1 MEESTLTDEQIKKRF
16 NELLINPN
24 INAQMRGFEFEKLI
38 KSKLENENLEPKAG
52 YKPQGEQIDGS
63 FFWNGAT
70 FLLEAKWVKD
80 KIPASSIYSFKG
92 KVEGKFHTTSGVF
105 LSVNGYS
112 DDVNVALKSGKSLN
126 ILLFDS
132 EDISLIFN
140 LKASFIEV
148 LKFKLREAGDTGNI
162 NAPFKLSLEID
173 EIKESD
179 SVEVLIFIEGKSDIK
194 LITEIMKEI
203 NFYHKF
209 NFRVIP
215 MNGVENINK
224 LPTLINIY
232 GENSYIKTVLVLLDE
247 DFNSSSGRRSI
258 KKVKKLIKNSSM
270 SINTQFFFI
279 PELVRDM
286 AESGRI
292 SQDILKTNSV
302 IENIRNHINFVF
314 EEYYY
319 DPETDTPL
327 ETFERLMSTA
337 EWDFEENLI
346 RFPEDTDW
354 GDKEIKSAEELV
366 EYLDEAAILEM
377 NGTMP
382 ISWLKEQPYL
392 DYQDEAREYIWSN
405 FEDDLLRLN
414 WINEYE

>member
-1 MEESTLTDEQIKKRF
+1 MEESTLTDEQIKRRF
-16 NELLINPN
+16 NELLIRTDISP
-24 INAQMRGFEFEKLI
+24 QKRGFEFEKLI

-52 YKPQGEQIDGS
+52 YKPTGEQVDGS

-70 FLLEAKWVKD
+70 FLMEAKWVKN
-80 KIPASSIYSFKG
+80 KIPVSSIYSFKG
-92 KVEGKFHTTSGVF
+92 KVDGKFHTTSGIF
-105 LSVNGYS
+105 ISVNGYS

-126 ILLFDS
+126 ILLFDA
-132 EDISLIFN
+132 EDIKLIFN

-179 SVEVLIFIEGKSDIK
+179 SVEVLVFVEGKSDIEF
-194 LITEIMKEI
+194 ITDIMNQI
-203 NFYHKF
+203 NFAHQF

-215 MNGVENINK
+215 MNGAHNINR
-224 LPTLINIY
+224 LPTLINVY

-247 DFNSSSGRRSI
+247 DFNSTSARRSI
-258 KKVKKLIKNSSM
+258 KKIKKLIRKSSM

-279 PELVRDM
+279 PELIKEL

-292 SQDILKTNSV
+292 SRRNVITNST
-302 IENIRNHINFVF
+302 IQDIRNHVNSVF

-319 DPETDTPL
+319 DPETDIPSETL
-327 ETFERLMSTA
+327 EGLMSTA
-337 EWDFEENLI
+337 EWDFEEKLI
-346 RFPEDTDW
+346 RFPEDTGWDT
-354 GDKEIKSAEELV
+354 EIKSEEELV
-366 EYLDEAAILEM
+366 EYLDEGVVSAM
-377 NGTMP
+377 NGIMP
-382 ISWLKEQPYL
+382 ISWLKEQSYL

-405 FEDDLLRLN
+405 FEGDLLKLG